1 MKWLKRAIR
10 NWLRD
15 DVEAVCSPTVG
26 RAYDQPSGVRFTV
39 HRAVN
44 GIVVEYYDADSSNS
58 PRQGPSMPN
67 MIIVPSGEDIADA
80 IKITL
85 VRLKM

>member
-10 NWLRD
+10 NWLR
-15 DVEAVCSPTVG
+15 EESECIASPTVG
-26 RAYDQPSGVRFTV
+26 RDYDRSSGVRFTV

-44 GIVVEYYDADSSNS
+44 GVVVEYYDTDSSNHV
-58 PRQGPSMPN
+58 RQGPPMPN

-80 IKITL
+80 IKLTL
-85 VRLKM
+85 IRLKM